1 MDRLQQ
7 IRLNKTQRRI
17 MPGVSK
23 LAALLKRLLREVNY
37 TAWNWLCYCLDIVK
51 SKAAADSCF
60 YRRIL
65 QIPPVS
71 ASVEVTNICNSQ
83 ENLKAVNDERDVGQ
97 IPATTYFKG
106 EDMDF
111 IEATPLPTECRCC
124 QETDCYNCDHASK
137 RWTLSKKQELLLLRK
152 LKEKAILRF
161 KRQIEEIDYQ
171 IAMMEEA
178 KR

>member
-1 MDRLQQ
+1 M
-7 IRLNKTQRRI
+7 
-17 MPGVSK
+17 
-23 LAALLKRLLREVNY
+23 
-37 TAWNWLCYCLDIVK
+37 
-51 SKAAADSCF
+51 
-60 YRRIL
+60 
-65 QIPPVS
+65 
-71 ASVEVTNICNSQ
+71 
-83 ENLKAVNDERDVGQ
+83 NDERDVGQ

-124 QETDCYNCDHASK
+124 QEPDCYSCD
-137 RWTLSKKQELLLLRK
+137 QELLLLRK